1 MILLTFGAEA
11 LARLM
16 REDRRGP
23 DTAWLMFGPGSPAVE
38 SEDDTADWPLA
49 AE

>member
-1 MILLTFGAEA
+1 MIMLTLGADA

-23 DTAWLMFGPGSPAVE
+23 DTAWLMFGPGEPAVE
-38 SEDDTADWPLA
+38 IEEEAWPLA